1 MNNHLDPALLSR
13 LVQRL
18 PDTQMSRIPNP
29 EYLAVTEAISLH
41 RYHQQNEILVVLNQ
55 APIEWESLVPAPS
68 VPLQDAEAHVEKV
81 CEACGIKQEEGGDVM
96 TELKE
101 MQERTGQASLV
112 VEIE

>member
-1 MNNHLDPALLSR
+1 
-13 LVQRL
+13 
-18 PDTQMSRIPNP
+18 MSRIPNP

-41 RYHQQNEILVVLNQ
+41 RYHQQNEILVILNQ

-81 CEACGIKQEEGGDVM
+81 CEACGIKQEEGGDAM
-96 TELKE
+96 SELKE